1 MREFP
6 SGPEGKIPSQKAGY
20 MGATFSFMLNEF
32 FPCEVGR
39 TIYEPIFE
47 CESGS
52 VVSERCF

>member
-39 TIYEPIFE
+39 TLYEPQGHVLSQAE
-47 CESGS
+47 ATP
-52 VVSERCF
+52 